1 MRPRARLG
9 LKLVLAASIIVCLLQ
24 LSGGRGVTVY
34 NITREYHDTGGGR
47 VDITP
52 SADGSVSSGDSLVV
66 NINTAGIEELDLLPG
81 IGPELAQRIIDYRE
95 AYGGFIAVEELAEV
109 KGIGK
114 ETYEMLEP
122 YVTVD

>member
-34 NITREYHDTGGGR
+34 NITREYHGTGGDR
-47 VDITP
+47 VDITS
-52 SADGSVSSGDSLVV
+52 SADGSVSPGDSLVV